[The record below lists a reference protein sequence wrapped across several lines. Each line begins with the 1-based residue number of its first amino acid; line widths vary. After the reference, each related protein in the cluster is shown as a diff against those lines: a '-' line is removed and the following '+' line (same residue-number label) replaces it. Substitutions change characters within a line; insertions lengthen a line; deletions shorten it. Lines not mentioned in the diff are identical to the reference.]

1 MSGLLL
7 LLVGVVATL
16 PRLLSELFHWRS
28 AQLRRRLGLTVAV
41 LTSLFGLLVALRTLH
56 LALSLWLVLVLLAPL
71 VWIVWGLLCGRAG
84 AEGRAKAALWRALA
98 LVGFAAVLAFGEQ
111 GSASRAVAGCALV
124 GVGLLLTDPANDV
137 VAALLRLVRPAD
149 LEGAGA
155 LRREP
160 VGALLGGG
168 RWIGTLERLLV
179 LVLAF
184 SAAPAAI
191 AAVVAAKGVI
201 RFPEISAD
209 VPKAAP
215 PSSPTA
221 GARRPQAGAKA
232 EEFLIGSFSSWGL
245 ALLAYLL
252 LAHLGIQAPGGHTP
266 R

>member
-7 LLVGVVATL
+7 LLVGVVATV
-16 PRLLSELFHWRS
+16 PRLLCELFHWRG
-28 AQLRRRLGLTVAV
+28 ARARRRTGITVAMLVVLLGPLAGFKFLHLGL
-41 LTSLFGLLVALRTLH
+41 SLR
-56 LALSLWLVLVLLAPL
+56 LVLVLLAPL
-71 VWIVWGLLCGRAG
+71 LWIIWGLLATRVG
-84 AEGRAKAALWRALA
+84 AEARAKAAVWRAMAFVA
-98 LVGFAAVLAFGEQ
+98 LVAAVAFMEPA
-111 GSASRAVAGCALV
+111 SASRTVIACALV
-124 GVGLLLTDPANDV
+124 GSVLLLTDPSNDV
-137 VAALLRLVRPAD
+137 VAALLQLVRPAN
-149 LEGAGA
+149 LESNGT
-155 LRREP
+155 LRREL

-209 VPKAAP
+209 VPKAHAQGAP
-215 PSSPTA
+215 VA
-221 GARRPQAGAKA
+221 GARQTPAGAKA

-252 LAHLGIQAPGGHTP
+252 LTHLGVHTP
-266 R
+266 G